1 MHSQSRVTSVAG
13 SNHDHANNRTSDSI
27 ELNAAAKKPNGG
39 EELEEEEEVE
49 EEEDEEEE
57 EEEHIDSNDARWEE
71 TYNRLVAYRARH
83 GNCLVPYRYPEG
95 TLACN
100 NVVARSHSLLYF
112 LQLTFS
118 MSLVDPKLGRW
129 CK

>member
-71 TYNRLVAYRARH
+71 TYNRLVAYRAKH

-95 TLACN
+95 TLACKKEETRRQTKKN
-100 NVVARSHSLLYF
+100 NQ
-112 LQLTFS
+112 QLTFS

-129 CK
+129 GK